1 MANETKHLIFIKPG
15 GQLVAMMSEDTDIS
29 AIDNTKFDIK
39 TIEFDMEEGEYW
51 HGDYA
56 TGEIKSKLDKPV
68 VNEALLKYNTNVK
81 ILEQYSIHKQLN
93 IIIDMLDASDIPN
106 TDEFTA
112 MKAFID
118 AAKADLNTKIATYQA
133 SPETYTFVS
142 VENDIAHADA
152 VKAFE

>member
-15 GQLVAMMSEDTDIS
+15 GQLVAMMPEDSDIS
-29 AIDNTKFDIK
+29 LIDNTKFDVK
-39 TIEFDMEEGEYW
+39 TVELDLETGEYW

-56 TGEIKSKLDKPV
+56 TGEVKSKSDKPV
-68 VNEALLKYNTNVK
+68 VMEATLKYNTNLK

-93 IIIDMLDASDIPN
+93 IIIDMLDASSIPN

-118 AAKADLNTKIATYQA
+118 AAKADLDTKVATYKA

-142 VENDIAHADA
+142 VDDDIAHADA

>member
-15 GQLVAMMSEDTDIS
+15 GQLVAMMPEDSDIS
-29 AIDNTKFDIK
+29 AIDSTKFDIR
-39 TIEFDMEEGEYW
+39 TVAFDMEEGEYW
-51 HGDYA
+51 DGDYA
-56 TGEIKSKLDKPV
+56 TGQIKSKLDKPV
-68 VNEALLKYNTNVK
+68 VNEATLKYNTNLK

-106 TDEFTA
+106 TEEFTA

-118 AAKADLNTKIATYQA
+118 SAKADLDAKVATYKA

-142 VENDIAHADA
+142 VDDDIAHADA